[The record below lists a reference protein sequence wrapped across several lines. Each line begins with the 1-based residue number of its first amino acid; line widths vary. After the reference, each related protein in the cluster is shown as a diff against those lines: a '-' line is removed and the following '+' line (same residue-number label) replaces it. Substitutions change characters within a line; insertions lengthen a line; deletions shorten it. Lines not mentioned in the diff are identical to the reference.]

1 LFGEREE
8 DEERSGYHETPAARK
23 DAEWRHTGGWERGS
37 FFVAG
42 SGTVAPHLER
52 APLTVVDAECG
63 KFGERKGQVW
73 CA

>member
-1 LFGEREE
+1 MGANYCLQNVVE
-8 DEERSGYHETPAARK
+8 GYLGTPAVSK

-52 APLTVVDAECG
+52 APMTVVDADCG
-63 KFGERKGQVW
+63 
-73 CA
+73 